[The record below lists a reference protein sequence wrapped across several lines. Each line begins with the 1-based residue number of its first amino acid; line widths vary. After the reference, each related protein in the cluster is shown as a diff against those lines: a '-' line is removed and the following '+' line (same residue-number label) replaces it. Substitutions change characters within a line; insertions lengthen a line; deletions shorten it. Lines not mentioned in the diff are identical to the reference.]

1 VQFRIFKLS
10 CVKNA
15 LVYTTGFYL
24 QCKDACPQVERSL
37 KSCQYT
43 AHGRSNIGSAMRTC
57 TSTVYPTSTWKA
69 KRNRS
74 LRAGAVVAA
83 GGAKPI
89 TVPMTGAFPAGLDGW
104 MGWREDDLSGLPP
117 LPPRPPGCLR
127 LSLGIMAT
135 VLQAGVAKYVTP
147 SSRCGTMSTCA
158 SSNRKF

>member
-1 VQFRIFKLS
+1 ME
-10 CVKNA
+10 NA
-15 LVYTTGFYL
+15 LVCTTGFYL
-24 QCKDACPQVERSL
+24 QCHESNDHL
-37 KSCQYT
+37 KPCQYT

-89 TVPMTGAFPAGLDGW
+89 TVPMTGAFPADLDGRL
-104 MGWREDDLSGLPP
+104 GWREEDLSGLPP

-135 VLQAGVAKYVTP
+135 KLQAGFAKYVTP
-147 SSRCGTMSTCA
+147 SSRCGTVSTCA
-158 SSNRKF
+158 SSDRKI

>member
-1 VQFRIFKLS
+1 ME
-10 CVKNA
+10 NA
-15 LVYTTGFYL
+15 LVCTTGFYL
-24 QCKDACPQVERSL
+24 QCHESNDHL
-37 KSCQYT
+37 KPCQYT
-43 AHGRSNIGSAMRTC
+43 AHGRSNIEPATRTC

-89 TVPMTGAFPAGLDGW
+89 TVPMTGAFPADLDGW
-104 MGWREDDLSGLPP
+104 MGWREEDLSGLPP

-135 VLQAGVAKYVTP
+135 KLQAGFAKYVTP
-147 SSRCGTMSTCA
+147 SSRCGTVSTCA
-158 SSNRKF
+158 SSDRKI